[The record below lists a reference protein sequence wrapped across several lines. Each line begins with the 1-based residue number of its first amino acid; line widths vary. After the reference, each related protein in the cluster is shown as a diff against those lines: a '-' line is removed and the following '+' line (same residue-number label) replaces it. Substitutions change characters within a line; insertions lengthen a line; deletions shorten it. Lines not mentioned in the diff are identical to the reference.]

1 MAGVGPFGRNRIESN
16 LEAAQA
22 AAQDSASRNRSGRNS
37 GQIRTAAAYESTRTD
52 FGPWVET
59 PNSSRVS
66 KYRYDYLNDSMQVM
80 WKNNIRAQS
89 GPSSPT
95 AVPGT
100 VYGEMANGTPITYEM
115 FRQFARAVSKGKAVN
130 TMLNGWGYRGMSTD
144 ERDAPS
150 NGRYRAPSRA
160 RD

>member
-1 MAGVGPFGRNRIESN
+1 MAGIGPFGRGRIESN
-16 LEAAQA
+16 LEQAKA
-22 AAQDSASRNRSGRNS
+22 AAQVSSPTSRSRNT

-66 KYRYDYLNDSMQVM
+66 MYRYDYLNDSMQVM
-80 WKNNIRAQS
+80 WKNNIRAKS

-100 VYGEMANGTPITYEM
+100 VYGEVANGTPITYEM
-115 FRQFARAVSKGKAVN
+115 FRQYARAVSKGKAVN
-130 TMLNGWGYRGMSTD
+130 SMLNGWGYRGMSTD
-144 ERDAPS
+144 ERDANS